1 MGGALFSYHDAAPRA
16 GIAFAQAEG
25 GGVVRRRLPR
35 GAHRMKT
42 DSQRRDKMRVARF
55 SVAGTELVVYREP
68 IAASEGAEHGLSSAE
83 EEVIALLLEG
93 LSLEEVAQRRAT
105 RLDDVIH
112 HLDAAC
118 RKLGIETEPN
128 GGGAHDEDP
137 FAYGVAS

>member
-1 MGGALFSYHDAAPRA
+1 
-16 GIAFAQAEG
+16 
-25 GGVVRRRLPR
+25 
-35 GAHRMKT
+35 MKI

-68 IAASEGAEHGLSSAE
+68 IVASEGAGHGLSDTE

-105 RLDDVIH
+105 RVDDVVRH
-112 HLDAAC
+112 VDAAC
-118 RKLGIETEPN
+118 RKLGIELEPT
-128 GGGAHDEDP
+128 GGGAHGDDP